1 MALAERMREWGTR
14 EWAWL
19 AAALAAIVYLPSLG
33 NGFAYDDLLIIV
45 QDRTIRSL
53 GGIPELLVRPY
64 WPGED
69 GVAFGLW
76 RPVTSISLSL
86 LWVVSDG
93 TPWVFHLANVLLH
106 AAVTAGVV
114 VVGARVL
121 PVRVAAIA
129 GLVFAVHPVHVE
141 AVANGVGIAELLAA
155 GFILLA
161 LERATRGGEARAAQG
176 SLPTPSSR
184 VAEARD
190 VGFLYLLA
198 FLSKESAVVLPGLL
212 FLLDAGRGR
221 WTAGDVGAAVRER
234 GHLYVGMAGVA
245 AAVLLARTQILGTVA
260 DPTPALGAQ
269 LLAEIP
275 RIHTVG
281 EIWAEQLRLLAWPA
295 RLTPDYAPAV
305 LSVTTVWTMRGAA
318 AVVAVLSFLAG
329 SGLWF
334 RTRRRGA
341 DDAVPLGIL
350 WYVVAVSPITNLVF
364 VAGVLVAERTLYLPS
379 IGACWAVAG
388 LWGVATDA
396 RRRPAVQPAAGPDPE
411 SSVGLRA
418 FRPLGLGP
426 VGLGLLAVVLIA
438 GGARSIRYQPAWA
451 SQEAIFEHMVEATP
465 ESGRSAWIRGDYL
478 AETGDLSGALREYRV
493 AIGRL
498 GPEYVFLTETARR
511 LLSAQLPE
519 AAVPLLTRAFE
530 AQPRKVLPPRLMT
543 VIRAREERWPEA
555 ELWAQR
561 TLERDSEDRTALHL
575 LSAALAGQERWTEA
589 VEARERVIELG
600 EGRAWQQWFWLIELR
615 ARAGDSEGAREA
627 ADSARIRA
635 PGADAV
641 RQIDSLSTAFVGAL
655 RVSQNSGVLQN
666 TTAPGAIRRVSD
678 P

>member
-1 MALAERMREWGTR
+1 MTALADRIREWGAR
-14 EWAWL
+14 EWAL
-19 AAALAAIVYLPSLG
+19 AAAALAGVVYLPSLG

-76 RPVTSISLSL
+76 RPVTSISLTL

-93 TPWVFHLANVLLH
+93 APWVFHLANVLLH

-114 VVGARVL
+114 VVGARVF

-129 GLVFAVHPVHVE
+129 GLIFAVHPVHVE

-161 LERATRGGEARAAQG
+161 LERATRGSAG
-176 SLPTPSSR
+176 TVSR

-212 FLLDAGRGR
+212 FLVDAGRGR
-221 WTAGDVGAAVRER
+221 WTLRELGAAVRAR
-234 GHLYVGMAGVA
+234 GHLYLAMGVVAAGVLA
-245 AAVLLARTQILGTVA
+245 ARAQILGTVA

-281 EIWAEQLRLLAWPA
+281 EIWAEQLRLLVWPA

-305 LSVTTVWTMRGAA
+305 LPVTTIWTARGLA
-318 AVVAVLSFLAG
+318 AVAAVLAFLIGAG
-329 SGLWF
+329 FWF
-334 RTRRRGA
+334 RSRTRSV
-341 DDAVPLGIL
+341 DDALPLGIL

-379 IGACWAVAG
+379 IGACYAIAG
-388 LWGVATDA
+388 LWAATSGGGAPVGPTAPREPDEA
-396 RRRPAVQPAAGPDPE
+396 SSPTRSRRR
-411 SSVGLRA
+411 
-418 FRPLGLGP
+418 FLGLTP
-426 VGLGLLAVVLIA
+426 APLLLLGMTLSAGAVRSVL
-438 GGARSIRYQPAWA
+438 YQPAWT

-465 ESGRSAWIRGDYL
+465 ESGRSAWIRGDFL
-478 AETGDLSGALREYRV
+478 AETGDLSGALREYRI

-511 LLSAQLPE
+511 LLSANLPG

-530 AQPRKVLPPRLMT
+530 ARPEKVLPPRLMT

-555 ELWAQR
+555 ELWAGR
-561 TLERDSEDRTALHL
+561 TLERDPEDRTALHL
-575 LSAALAGQERWTEA
+575 LSAAYAGQERWPEA
-589 VEARERVIELG
+589 VSARERVIELG
-600 EGRAWQQWFWLIELR
+600 EGRAWQQWYWLVELR
-615 ARAGDSEGAREA
+615 ARAGDAEGARGA
-627 ADSARIRA
+627 ADSARVRA
-635 PGADAV
+635 PGPDAI
-641 RQIDSLSTAFVGAL
+641 RQIDSLFTAVVGPL

-666 TTAPGAIRRVSD
+666 TTAPAPPSSETTR
-678 P
+678 